1 MVQTITGWTPLSTA
15 IAESLSSTSVLG
27 VGWVVLATR
36 NSTSRLA
43 TGGRT
48 NTFLRG
54 AISAMTEAPFSV
66 SSVTS
71 SPATGVIFCLRK
83 MPLGLHSTMP
93 SGVLT

>member
-1 MVQTITGWTPLSTA
+1 MTGWTPLSTA
-15 IAESLSSTSVLG
+15 MADILSSTRVLG

-48 NTFLRG
+48 KTFLRG

-66 SSVTS
+66 STVTS

-83 MPLGLHSTMP
+83 MPRGLHSMMP
-93 SGVLT
+93 ASVRT

>member
-1 MVQTITGWTPLSTA
+1 MQTMTGCTPLSTA
-15 IAESLSSTSVLG
+15 MAESLSSTSVLG

-48 NTFLRG
+48 NTFFRG
-54 AISAMTEAPFSV
+54 AISAMTAAPFSV

-83 MPLGLHSTMP
+83 MPRGLHSITP
-93 SGVLT
+93 SSVLT